1 MSLLQRFA
9 ERAVRASFSS
19 LREGSLVVRDHGS
32 RTEQQR
38 FGDPNA
44 DPVELVVHDARFYSA
59 LAFDGH
65 VGGAEAYA
73 QGWWSSN
80 DLTELVRVFVRNRET
95 LEGLE
100 AGWAR
105 LLLPLRWLGHALN
118 RNTRRGSRRNISTHY
133 DLSNDFFQLFLDETM
148 TYSCGIF
155 TRPDASLRDASIAK
169 YEHMASLLEL
179 GPQHH
184 VLEIGTGWGGF
195 AIHAARE
202 YGCRVTTTTISA
214 QQFEMARNRVRDAG
228 LEDRVT
234 VLNHDYRDLTGRY
247 DRLVSIEMIEAVGHE
262 FYRTFFEKCASLLAP
277 GGRMALQAITIED
290 RRYDAARRE
299 VDFIKKYIFP
309 GSNIPSVTA
318 LCSAASTTD
327 LRLVQANEIGLHYAE
342 TLRRWRLKFF
352 ENVRHI
358 HALGFDERF
367 TRLWEF
373 YFCYCEGGFLEGAIG
388 DVQLAFSKSAAVA
401 TVPSWRPAHSQ
412 IAPGAAA

>member
-9 ERAVRASFSS
+9 ERGVRATFRS
-19 LREGSLVVRDHGS
+19 LREGTLLLRHGDT
-32 RTEQQR
+32 RER
-38 FGDPNA
+38 FGRA
-44 DPVELVVHDARFYSA
+44 DAEPVELVVHDARFYPA

-65 VGGAEAYA
+65 LGAAEAYA
-73 QGWWSSN
+73 LGWWTSS
-80 DLTELVRVFVRNRET
+80 DLTGLVRLMVRNRAT
-95 LEGLE
+95 LEALE
-100 AGWAR
+100 SGWAR
-105 LLLPLRWLGHALN
+105 VLKPVRWLAHALH
-118 RNTRRGSRRNISTHY
+118 RNTRSGSRRNIEAHY
-133 DLSNDFFQLFLDETM
+133 DLSNEFFQLFLDETM

-155 TRPDASLRDASIAK
+155 ERPDASLRDASVAK

-184 VLEIGTGWGGF
+184 LLEIGTGWGGF
-195 AIHAARE
+195 AIHAARQ
-202 YGCRVTTTTISA
+202 YGCRVTTTTISRE
-214 QQFEMARNRVRDAG
+214 QFELATQRVREAR
-228 LEDRVT
+228 LEDRIT
-234 VLNHDYRDLTGRY
+234 VLRQDYRDLAGSY

-262 FYRTFFEKCASLLAP
+262 YYGTFFEKCASLLDS

-290 RRYDAARRE
+290 RRYDTARRE

-318 LCSAASTTD
+318 LCTAASGTE

-342 TLRRWRLKFF
+342 TLRRWRLNFNQKLD
-352 ENVRHI
+352 RI

-388 DVQLAFSKSAAVA
+388 DVQLAFTKPRAVA
-401 TVPSWRPAHSQ
+401 TVPSWQPRRARETS
-412 IAPGAAA
+412 GAAA